1 MMEQA
6 LSLDSDWLLVCHLH
20 NSSFS
25 TSSVMQISLLALLL
39 LLMTLIYY
47 SR

>member
-6 LSLDSDWLLVCHLH
+6 LLLGSDWLLVCHLH

-25 TSSVMQISLLALLL
+25 TSSMMQISLLALL